1 MTEGGG
7 QLPPFFYNLIKSNQ
21 VKKKELKDRIYVLK
35 GGTAPL
41 SFMLASR
48 HTRRHPLLH
57 FDEKTHTNRELRYAR
72 NQGSPFVDE
81 QDDNAIIEPIVFE
94 DGSLMVPKSNI
105 ALQDF
110 LSYHPANGQK
120 FEEKDEQVEVA
131 EELSYLQ
138 REVDALSV
146 AKDLDIN
153 MMEMICRVGMGSNV
167 DAMTS
172 AELKRDVFVYARN
185 NPTEFLDLIE
195 DPRLE
200 MTNFVSNLMGQ
211 GHLGERNNGR
221 EIFYNLK
228 NNKKRLMTVPFGE
241 DPKSALIAF
250 FQSDEGLE
258 AYEYLKKIS
267 KK

>member
-1 MTEGGG
+1 M
-7 QLPPFFYNLIKSNQ
+7 
-21 VKKKELKDRIYVLK
+21 KKKELKDRVYILK

-57 FDEKTHTNRELRYAR
+57 FDESTQSNRELRYAR
-72 NQGSPFVDE
+72 NQRSPFVDE
-81 QDDNAIIEPIVFE
+81 QDENAIIEPIVFE
-94 DGSLMVPKSNI
+94 DGSLMVPKNNI
-105 ALQDF
+105 ALQEF
-110 LSYHPANGQK
+110 LAVHPHNGVK
-120 FEEKDEQVEVA
+120 FEEKDDQIEIA
-131 EELSYLQ
+131 EELNYLQ
-138 REVDALSV
+138 QEVDALSV
-146 AKDLDIN
+146 AKDLDIST
-153 MMEMICRVGMGSNV
+153 MEMICRVGMGSNV
-167 DAMTS
+167 DNMTS

-185 NPTEFLDLIE
+185 NPNDFLELIE

-200 MTNFVSNLMGQ
+200 MNNFVTDLFSK

-241 DPKSALIAF
+241 HPKSALIAF
-250 FQSDEGLE
+250 FQSDEGVE
-258 AYEYLKKIS
+258 AYEHLKKIS